1 MRPQLAS
8 TGSPGCIGR
17 RGAFLPEAAQAD
29 ESAAFFT
36 MQVLLLMLIRGVCIG
51 LTLSISLQS
60 GTKRGLIGKKG
71 MPEMLRTLISLPPSG
86 EDASFG
92 PTGPSKWPSWRGR
105 SWPPR
110 GLIGL
115 HPKA

>member
-1 MRPQLAS
+1 
-8 TGSPGCIGR
+8 
-17 RGAFLPEAAQAD
+17 
-29 ESAAFFT
+29 

-110 GLIGL
+110 GLLGL
-115 HPKA
+115 HSKA